1 MVGRGRPR
9 DTEVEGK
16 VLNAAV
22 AELRQRGY
30 EGLSMDRVAERAGVA
45 KTTIYRRWSS
55 KAELVVAL
63 ITHLRDDVPFEPGDD
78 PRRDLTGLVT
88 AIAARLTSTPTTLI
102 ADLAAAAAR
111 DPRISESVRTLWA
124 ARHRAVTEVVA
135 KAQKDGLVLTHVAP
149 AVLVDQLVGPLYYR
163 LLVTGEPLTPDY
175 AQTLVASVLG
185 PALSDHTDQEHR

>member
-1 MVGRGRPR
+1 MGARGRPR

-16 VLNAAV
+16 VLEAAV

-30 EGLSMDRVAERAGVA
+30 AGLSMDRVAERAGVA

-63 ITHLRDDVPFEPGDD
+63 ITHLREDVAFEPGDD

-124 ARHRAVTEVVA
+124 ARHQAVTEVVA
-135 KAQKDGLVLTHVAP
+135 KAQQDGLVLAHVAP

-175 AQTLVASVLG
+175 ARTLVASVLG
-185 PALSDHTDQEHR
+185 PALSDHTNQEH